1 MAGTINTIRDITKDR
16 GNVREIT
23 FACKAHT
30 DNSFSVTMPNIGV
43 MGWNLYMVK
52 TWPGGTAPTDASD
65 LTITEAPDDGESYA
79 GDILGSAGTDQI
91 DATSTLAFVPLI
103 GGQAAAVP
111 LLTNVF
117 TIAVTNNSVA
127 SATFFIKLIL
137 VRSL

>member
-30 DNSFSVTMPNIGV
+30 DASFSVTCPV
-43 MGWNLYMVK
+43 SLQYWNLYMVK
-52 TWPGGTAPTDASD
+52 TWPGGTAPKDASD
-65 LTITEAPDDGESYA
+65 LTITAAPADGETHA
-79 GDILGSAGTDQI
+79 DDVLGAAGTDQI
-91 DATSTLAFVPLI
+91 DNTSTLNFVPLI

-111 LLTNVF
+111 LVSDVY
-117 TIAVTNNSVA
+117 TIAVANNDVN